1 MGWLWWLVLVLLL
14 SWLVWWWLRRRRAAD
29 ITNRST
35 ARGLVS
41 PGSPEASATG
51 SATGPQAAMTAAD
64 LVAHE
69 AHGAADRAELAAA
82 EADVV
87 AEEAEAD
94 AADVSAAARRADV
107 GAGDAQLAAA
117 EADVAADEAEAA
129 AAEADV
135 VADEAEAAAAEADDR
150 ADEAAAAAL
159 ATPVYAVGRFGAG
172 SVDPLSDGSMPVGHE
187 IKGNA
192 DSMLYHAPESPWY
205 ARTEAE
211 VWFADEATAQ
221 SAGFARWDSRAAGAA
236 TAGLAAPAYPEGRFG
251 PGSVD
256 PLADGGEPVGFPV
269 KGNADSML
277 YHAPESPW
285 YARTKAEV
293 WFRDEATATAAG
305 FAHWD
310 PAKR

>member
-1 MGWLWWLVLVLLL
+1 
-14 SWLVWWWLRRRRAAD
+14 
-29 ITNRST
+29 
-35 ARGLVS
+35 
-41 PGSPEASATG
+41 
-51 SATGPQAAMTAAD
+51 
-64 LVAHE
+64 
-69 AHGAADRAELAAA
+69 
-82 EADVV
+82 
-87 AEEAEAD
+87 
-94 AADVSAAARRADV
+94 
-107 GAGDAQLAAA
+107 
-117 EADVAADEAEAA
+117 
-129 AAEADV
+129 
-135 VADEAEAAAAEADDR
+135 
-150 ADEAAAAAL
+150 
-159 ATPVYAVGRFGAG
+159 
-172 SVDPLSDGSMPVGHE
+172 MPVGHE